1 MESEEEYDGVL
12 IEIKVNEQTQ
22 EKKQNKKKRKMKK
35 TKSDEEN
42 SSKKVKTNDK
52 EENIPQIK
60 HKRPFKTV
68 SIAIPSSILDS
79 CLSMELQTLV
89 VGHIA
94 RMATIFQI
102 SEIIVYNDG
111 TALHQNGNNS
121 KDPNAFFMKILQYIE
136 TPLYLR
142 KALFPYHPD
151 LKYVGVLSPIYSPHH
166 LDANTW
172 FEYREGITV
181 QRPVQSGKIGTYV
194 NIGLMKDAFVMNEKL
209 KPGIRV
215 TIKLDKDCT
224 LESKKCINYYSNFDS
239 YWNICISI
247 RTL

>member
-12 IEIKVNEQTQ
+12 IDKTTN
-22 EKKQNKKKRKMKK
+22 KQPVENTPHKKKRKIKK
-35 TKSDEEN
+35 TKTNEEN
-42 SSKKVKTNDK
+42 DSKKAKIDNNNKDIKTK
-52 EENIPQIK
+52 EK
-60 HKRPFKTV
+60 DKRPFKTV

-94 RMATIFQI
+94 RIATIFQI
-102 SEIIVYNDG
+102 NEIIVYNDG

-142 KALFPYHPD
+142 KALFTYHPD
-151 LKYVGVLSPIYSPHH
+151 LKHVGVLSPIYAPHH

-172 FEYREGITV
+172 SEYREGITV
-181 QRPVQSGKIGTYV
+181 HKPVQSGKIGTYV
-194 NIGLMKDAFVMNEKL
+194 NIGLMRDAFVMNEKL

-215 TIKLDKDCT
+215 TLKLDKDCN
-224 LESKKCINYYSNFDS
+224 LESKKCILLF
-239 YWNICISI
+239 III
-247 RTL
+247 IIL